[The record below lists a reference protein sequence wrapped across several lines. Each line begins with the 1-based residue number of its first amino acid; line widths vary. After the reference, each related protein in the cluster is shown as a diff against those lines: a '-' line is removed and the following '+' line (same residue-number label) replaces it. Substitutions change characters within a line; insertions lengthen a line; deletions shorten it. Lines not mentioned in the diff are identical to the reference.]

1 MSMRKLIPTSRLG
14 AGRPGVGRIGTA
26 RRAAV
31 RNQAFQAGLTPLP
44 VRPDSWVL
52 IPALLLLSTGV
63 VMVGSA
69 SIAIAEGQGV
79 ASYHYLLR
87 HLLYIAMGVA
97 LALSLR
103 VIPMAF
109 LERISRPLM
118 ALSVLL
124 LLMVFVP
131 GLGHTVNGSARWI
144 RLGLLNF
151 QAVEAVKLMVIIYLA
166 GYLARK
172 AQLVQTRF
180 FDTLKPLIFA
190 GLLSVILLLQP
201 DMGSAAVITAIVA
214 GMVWL
219 AGAAWR
225 HIFVLGLLTLPAF
238 GFAAME
244 PYRLR
249 RIVSFMDPWADPFA
263 SGFQL
268 TQALIAVGRG
278 ELFGVGIGASIQKLF
293 YLPEAHTDFVFAVLA
308 EEFGLLGVACVL
320 LLFLVLVLRSLR
332 LSRLAAEAGMPFHAC
347 MAAAFGIWLG
357 CQAFINVGVNMGLL
371 PTKGLTLPFLSYGGS
386 SMLILFAMMGLVLR
400 IELELVLRH
409 HGHLG
414 DLGRLLAG
422 LQPCRGW
429 NIPGHVDVGSRQWGL
444 AANIR
449 RTSQHHQEPCFFE

>member
-1 MSMRKLIPTSRLG
+1 MRKMIASSRTMP
-14 AGRPGVGRIGTA
+14 GRVGPGRIGTA
-26 RRAAV
+26 RRGSA

-52 IPALLLLSTGV
+52 IPALLLLATGI

-87 HLLYIAMGVA
+87 HLVYIAMGVG
-97 LALSLR
+97 LALLLR

-118 ALSVLL
+118 GLSVLL

-131 GLGHTVNGSARWI
+131 GIGHEVNGSSRWI

-151 QAVEAVKLMVIIYLA
+151 QVVEAVKLMVIIYLA
-166 GYLARK
+166 GYLARR

-190 GLLSVILLLQP
+190 GVLSVLLLLQP
-201 DMGSAAVITAIVA
+201 DMGSAAVITVIVA

-225 HIFVLGLLTLPAF
+225 HVLVLGMLTLPAF

-249 RIVSFMDPWADPFA
+249 RIVSFMDPWADPYN

-293 YLPEAHTDFVFAVLA
+293 YLPEAHTDFIFAVLA
-308 EEFGLLGVACVL
+308 EEFGLLGVIAVL
-320 LLFLVLVLRSLR
+320 ALFLMLVTRIMVIGSMAHR
-332 LSRLAAEAGMPFHAC
+332 NNRPFAGFVAY
-347 MAAAFGIWLG
+347 GIGLWIGL
-357 CQAFINVGVNMGLL
+357 QAMVCVGVNLGVL
-371 PTKGLTLPFLSYGGS
+371 PTKGLTLPLISSGGS
-386 SMLILFAMMGLVLR
+386 SMLMTLVALGVVLR
-400 IELELVLRH
+400 IKYELDRDNGVFAISRKKV
-409 HGHLG
+409 
-414 DLGRLLAG
+414 AG
-422 LQPCRGW
+422 AKL
-429 NIPGHVDVGSRQWGL
+429 
-444 AANIR
+444 
-449 RTSQHHQEPCFFE
+449 

>member
-1 MSMRKLIPTSRLG
+1 MRKMISTNRIA
-14 AGRPGVGRIGTA
+14 AGGIAAGGIGTA
-26 RRAAV
+26 RRANT
-31 RNQAFQAGLTPLP
+31 RNQAYQAGLTPLP

-52 IPALLLLSTGV
+52 IPALLLLATGV

-87 HLLYIAMGVA
+87 HLLYIAMGVT

-103 VIPMAF
+103 IIPMAF

-124 LLMVFVP
+124 LLLVYVP

-172 AQLVQTRF
+172 VQLVQTRF
-180 FDTLKPLIFA
+180 FDTLKPLLFA

-201 DMGSAAVITAIVA
+201 DMGGAAVITAIVA

-225 HIFVLGLLTLPAF
+225 HIFVLGMLTLPAF

-293 YLPEAHTDFVFAVLA
+293 YLPEAHTDFIFAVLA
-308 EEFGLLGVACVL
+308 EEFGLLGVIVVL
-320 LLFLVLVLRSLR
+320 ALFMMLVTRIMVIGSMAHRNNR
-332 LSRLAAEAGMPFHAC
+332 PFAGFVAY
-347 MAAAFGIWLG
+347 GIGLWIGL
-357 CQAFINVGVNMGLL
+357 QAMVCVGVNLGVL
-371 PTKGLTLPFLSYGGS
+371 PTKGLTLPLISSGGS
-386 SMLILFAMMGLVLR
+386 SMLMTLLALGVVLR
-400 IELELVLRH
+400 IKYELDRDNGVFAISRKKV
-409 HGHLG
+409 
-414 DLGRLLAG
+414 AG
-422 LQPCRGW
+422 
-429 NIPGHVDVGSRQWGL
+429 VK
-444 AANIR
+444 A
-449 RTSQHHQEPCFFE
+449 